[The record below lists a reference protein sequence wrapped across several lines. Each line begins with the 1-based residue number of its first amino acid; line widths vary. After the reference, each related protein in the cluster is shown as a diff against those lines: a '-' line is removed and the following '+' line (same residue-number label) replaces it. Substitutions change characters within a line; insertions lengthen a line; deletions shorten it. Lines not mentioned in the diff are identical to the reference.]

1 MQLKICNVFISKV
14 LPIGLA
20 VFMVIYWIAG
30 LANSCDSVD
39 STTLHCKVSKKLR
52 ALIFSVYIR
61 NLNDKGTPTINVGFV

>member
-1 MQLKICNVFISKV
+1 L

-30 LANSCDSVD
+30 LD

-61 NLNDKGTPTINVGFV
+61 NLNDKDTPTINVGFV